1 MNFLDI
7 IEAKRTKKELNQ
19 EQIQFF
25 IDFYVNNKI
34 PDYQSA
40 AFLMAINLNDLNLEE
55 TYYLTKSMLYSGNTV
70 DLSTVK
76 GIKIDKHSTGGVGD
90 KVSVIIGPICA
101 AFGLKVAKM
110 SGKGLG
116 HTGGTIDKLN
126 SIGVN
131 TDLSL
136 NQCRQLLNKN
146 GIFITAQT
154 EDIVPADKKI
164 YDLRNATSTVDSIP
178 LIASSI
184 ASKKIAMGTDYVFI
198 DVKVGDGGYCET
210 IEKATKL
217 SKILVYLLKKFNRKC
232 IVHITNMNQP
242 LGRAIGNMIE
252 IKSSIEFLHGNY
264 ESDDIKELIY
274 EFVSDILVFT
284 KICKN
289 KQVALKEVD
298 SVIKSGKALDKF
310 YEWIKSQGGDVRK
323 ISKNNF
329 FNPKYKYEVKA
340 TKNGFIKYK
349 STREVGMVSFLLGAG
364 RVVKSAPIDFQAG
377 VYLNKII
384 NEKVKIGETVAT
396 LYSSKKISKEL
407 IKRFSNNIEY
417 SSKKFNQTPNIV
429 KIIK

>member
-310 YEWIKSQGGDVRK
+310 YE
-323 ISKNNF
+323 
-329 FNPKYKYEVKA
+329 
-340 TKNGFIKYK
+340 
-349 STREVGMVSFLLGAG
+349 
-364 RVVKSAPIDFQAG
+364 
-377 VYLNKII
+377 
-384 NEKVKIGETVAT
+384 
-396 LYSSKKISKEL
+396 
-407 IKRFSNNIEY
+407 
-417 SSKKFNQTPNIV
+417 
-429 KIIK
+429 